1 MIYFFF
7 FRWREF
13 IAKQYSGLFKSSR
26 VEKKGRF
33 SDLSSPTKL
42 SPKWRWHAMIH
53 HFVKELNTTEEKVY
67 EMNYISSLNWQAY
80 FLESNKVQEA
90 QLKKIR

>member
-1 MIYFFF
+1 
-7 FRWREF
+7 
-13 IAKQYSGLFKSSR
+13 
-26 VEKKGRF
+26 
-33 SDLSSPTKL
+33 
-42 SPKWRWHAMIH
+42 MIH